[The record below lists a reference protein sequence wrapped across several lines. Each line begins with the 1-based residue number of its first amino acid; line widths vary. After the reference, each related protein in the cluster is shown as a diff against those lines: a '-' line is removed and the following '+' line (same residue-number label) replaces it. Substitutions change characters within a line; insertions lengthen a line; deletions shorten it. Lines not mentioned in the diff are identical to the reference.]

1 MLSTLLLVLALAAAA
16 EPPVGVHVTAVTGL
30 PAIVPGGA
38 APPAGEGI
46 VEQWYWDKL
55 AAVNTRDT
63 GVIVDL
69 NNKVAYLIDHNERYF
84 VEMEIPLDFT
94 AQQARG
100 RMLPET
106 LERLEGKVAA
116 PTAPAGENKI
126 IVTATKER
134 ARIGRWSCTRYDV
147 ALEYPNSRILVGK
160 VWATTEAPKHLVE
173 ETFGARPTIL
183 QAQLRL
189 AKSTLRG
196 LLRIKGLIV
205 GVEWNRGVPGAMQ
218 VADITEAA
226 PPPGTFSP
234 PPGYA
239 RRPLLPSTFQWR

>member
-1 MLSTLLLVLALAAAA
+1 MLPTLFLMLALLASPD
-16 EPPVGVHVTAVTGL
+16 PPAGVHLTAVVGL
-30 PAIVPGGA
+30 PAVVPDGG
-38 APPAGEGI
+38 APPAGEGV
-46 VEQWYWDKL
+46 VEHWYWDKL
-55 AAVNTRDT
+55 AAVNTRQT
-63 GVIVDL
+63 GLIVDL
-69 NNKVAYLIDHNERYF
+69 NKKVAYLIDHGERYY
-84 VEMEIPLDFT
+84 VEMDLPLDFT

-106 LERLEGKVAA
+106 LERLEGKVATPA
-116 PTAPAGENKI
+116 VPAGENKI
-126 IVTATKER
+126 TITSTKEK
-134 ARIGRWSCTRYDV
+134 ARIGRWNCTRYDV
-147 ALEYPNSRILVGK
+147 ALEYPNNRITVGK

-173 ETFGARPTIL
+173 ETFPARPTIL

-205 GVEWNRGVPGAMQ
+205 AVEWNRGVPGAIQ
-218 VADITEAA
+218 VTDITEAA

-239 RRPLLPSTFQWR
+239 RRPLLPAGFQWR